1 MAYSITDYTKKM
13 TLIAEE
19 EGAQLYEYL
28 PSAFRLLAI
37 NFEKPRFVR
46 QMRFLLEYLHRG
58 HYKVYYLAVGGKFVG
73 HCVVT
78 PGGRRLSVSTKK
90 DIVLGPYYVSPE
102 HRGKGFAKM
111 IVKMTLE
118 HCTYDYKCAY
128 DWIHDD
134 NYASIKTSE
143 ACGFL
148 KEGTRLKVVG
158 LMRKLVP
165 AEDGDN
171 IVYKYVNNNKI

>member
-1 MAYSITDYTKKM
+1 MRCLTSDYCNKM

-19 EGAQLYEYL
+19 GGAQLYEYL
-28 PSAFRLLAI
+28 PSAFQLLAI

-58 HYKVYYLAVGGKFVG
+58 HYKVYYLAVDGELVG

-90 DIVLGPYYVSPE
+90 DIVLGPYFVSPE
-102 HRGKGFAKM
+102 HRGKGYAKV

-118 HCTYDYKCAY
+118 HCTYDYECAY

-143 ACGFL
+143 ACGMV
-148 KEGTRLKVVG
+148 KEGTRLNVVG

-165 AEDGDN
+165 SENGDN
-171 IVYKYVNNNKI
+171 IVYKYVNKR